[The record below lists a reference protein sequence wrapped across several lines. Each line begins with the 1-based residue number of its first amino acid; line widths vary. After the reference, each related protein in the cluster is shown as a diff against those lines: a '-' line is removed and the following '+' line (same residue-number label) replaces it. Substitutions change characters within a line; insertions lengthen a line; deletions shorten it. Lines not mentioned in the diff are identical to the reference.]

1 MCRGRVE
8 SVSREE
14 RGARGRSGE
23 RVEGQRVRVI
33 LRSAGKQ
40 LGGRSEAEDL
50 LGGGWAARRAQG
62 IVKREQ
68 LAQAR
73 HGGPRRARQR
83 SAGTHST
90 TEGRDAS
97 ATQQTSLQTRQL
109 TREKSDHRPFFLA
122 RRTKIC
128 CYIDRAG
135 KRDGGKAMAGREEQ
149 DGEGEV
155 STTTRMTSD
164 EGEILM
170 SGTRRRCCGPAF
182 VHSARLRSLRSSL
195 ASRAEPGREI

>member
-1 MCRGRVE
+1 MLENSLGD
-8 SVSREE
+8 
-14 RGARGRSGE
+14 ARRRRTCSEGGGLLGE
-23 RVEGQRVRVI
+23 RRASSNANNLLKRDT
-33 LRSAGKQ
+33 
-40 LGGRSEAEDL
+40 EDRDAL
-50 LGGGWAARRAQG
+50 DNGAPRRTRQRRAETRLPLSKHLCRR
-62 IVKREQ
+62 VSS
-68 LAQAR
+68 
-73 HGGPRRARQR
+73 RARNR
-83 SAGTHST
+83 
-90 TEGRDAS
+90 
-97 ATQQTSLQTRQL
+97 
-109 TREKSDHRPFFLA
+109 HRPYFLA

-182 VHSARLRSLRSSL
+182 VHSARPRSMKTPL
-195 ASRAEPGREI
+195 ASRADPGREI